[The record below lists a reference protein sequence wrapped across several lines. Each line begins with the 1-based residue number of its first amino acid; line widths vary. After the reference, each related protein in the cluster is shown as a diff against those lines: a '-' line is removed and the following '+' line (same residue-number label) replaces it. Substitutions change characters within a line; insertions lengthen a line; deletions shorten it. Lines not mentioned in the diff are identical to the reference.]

1 MANIDLNKIFKNN
14 FKTTSKVDSEIKLNK
29 NNKKQILYS
38 DFKLDLVTENY
49 NNLNINAE
57 KINKDIALIT
67 DEESILNSL
76 RNIITTKYHS
86 RLLNPEMN
94 FDLRS
99 YLFEELTEAKAFFI
113 GYDLASYIPVYEPRV
128 QIGDI
133 NISAHY
139 NSNTY
144 TIKMTVFIPSINKNV
159 NLRTILNSDGF
170 SFI

>member
-99 YLFEELTEAKAFFI
+99 YLFEDLTDAKAFFI
-113 GYDLASYIPVYEPRV
+113 GYDLASYIPIYEPRV
-128 QIGDI
+128 QIGNI
-133 NISAHY
+133 NISTHY
-139 NSNTY
+139 SSNTY
-144 TIKMTVFIPSINKNV
+144 VIKMTVFIPSINKNV